1 MVGILVNKALEDCV
15 SRRSHPAPS
24 LGATRGALDSI
35 DAHTIPRTLS
45 LFSAPCCGTIFAHG
59 SLPAFFLVWVRD
71 GHIYP
76 FLVESRAVAPEVHV

>member
-1 MVGILVNKALEDCV
+1 MMGMLVSKALEDCV
-15 SRRSHPAPS
+15 GRRAHPAPS
-24 LGATRGALDSI
+24 LGAKRSALDTI

-45 LFSAPCCGTIFAHG
+45 QFSALCCGTIFAHG
-59 SLPAFFLVWVRD
+59 SLPAFFLVRVRD